1 MNMTG
6 NRQDR
11 NQAQESFR
19 ATHATKAQDGENGE
33 TSMPAIATA
42 AVFAPFST
50 VSLAAAASDVHML
63 YTDLEQLA
71 NSIIVVADYSGKL
84 RFFMRASADD
94 MTDHQGDM
102 F

>member
-1 MNMTG
+1 MAGT
-6 NRQDR
+6 RQDR

-19 ATHATKAQDGENGE
+19 ATHATKAQDGED
-33 TSMPAIATA
+33 TSTPAIATA

-63 YTDLEQLA
+63 YNDLEQLA

-84 RFFMRASADD
+84 RFYMRASADD